1 MKGANLVRPL
11 VDGGHADVVDEDG
24 HAFAAGRAK
33 GAALALLYR
42 TLNAGLRAR
51 VEVTNDQHCVG
62 EADNKH
68 GRDLE
73 G

>member
-51 VEVTNDQHCVG
+51 VEVTND
-62 EADNKH
+62 
-68 GRDLE
+68 
-73 G
+73 